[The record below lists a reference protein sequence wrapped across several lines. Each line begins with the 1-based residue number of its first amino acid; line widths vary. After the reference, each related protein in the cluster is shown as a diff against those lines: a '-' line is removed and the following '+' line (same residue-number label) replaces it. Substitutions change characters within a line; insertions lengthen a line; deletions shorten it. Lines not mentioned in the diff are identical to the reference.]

1 MFWRGVF
8 FPKAAS
14 MEINKLTDKAT
25 QKAKPGDK
33 DYSMSDGAGLYLL
46 VTVAGGKLW
55 RWGYKF
61 EGKEKL
67 MSYGKYPDIGLAKA
81 RELHQN
87 ARTLLASG
95 TDPMAE
101 KKAKKAAN
109 DASNERSFQ
118 TVAMEW
124 LAHWREGKSE
134 RHADTV
140 ERRMQM
146 DILPA
151 LGARR
156 IDLIEAPDVVKMVK
170 EIQDRGAI
178 DIAKR
183 ALETTGQIF
192 RYAIAFGHTKRNPAA
207 EIKPRDI
214 LKSRDVVNF
223 ARIDRRDLPKLLKD
237 IEVYRGNQATRL
249 AMKLMA
255 LTFLRTNE
263 MLGAKWTEFDFDNS
277 RWDVPRERMKMK
289 KPHIVPLAR
298 QTLEVLD
305 LLRQLSG
312 ESQWV
317 FPGMGSHNDTMSD
330 GTILMA
336 LNRMGYKGDMTG
348 HGFRGVA
355 STILHEGG
363 YPSQHIEVQLAHLKQ
378 NKVSGAYDHAQYLEP
393 RTEMMQD
400 WADFLEET
408 QRTGRVFLPHPSK

>member
-1 MFWRGVF
+1 
-8 FPKAAS
+8 
-14 MEINKLTDKAT
+14 MEINKLTDKA
-25 QKAKPGDK
+25 KPRDK
-33 DYSMSDGAGLYLL
+33 DYTMSDGAGLYLS
-46 VTVAGGKLW
+46 VSVAGGKLW

-67 MSYGKYPDIGLAKA
+67 ISYGKYPDIGLAKA
-81 RELHQN
+81 RELHQD
-87 ARTLLASG
+87 ARKLLASG
-95 TDPMAE
+95 TDPMAAR
-101 KKAKKAAN
+101 KAKKAAN
-109 DASNERSFQ
+109 DASSKHSFQ

-124 LAHWREGKSE
+124 LAHWRDGKSE

-140 ERRMQM
+140 DRRMQM

-151 LGARR
+151 LGARD
-156 IDLIEAPDVVKMVK
+156 IKMIEAPEIAKMVK
-170 EIQDRGAI
+170 GIQDRGAI

-192 RYAIAFGHTKRNPAA
+192 RYGIAFGFTKRNPAS
-207 EIKPRDI
+207 EIKPRDV

-237 IEVYRGNQATRL
+237 IEVYRGNQVTRL

-263 MLGAKWTEFDFDNS
+263 MLGAEWIEFDFDNA
-277 RWDVPRERMKMK
+277 RWDVPWERMKMK

-312 ESQWV
+312 DSQWV
-317 FPGMGSHNDTMSD
+317 FPGMGPNNKTMSD

-393 RTEMMQD
+393 RTKMMQD

-408 QRTGRVFLPHPSK
+408 LRTGRVFLPHP